1 MMNNNES
8 EAENQRLLDELMSQT
23 KILQETLDFSLVTPT
38 AHHNEDYKMQGSAY
52 PGGETP
58 AQQHEKLSYI
68 NTHNSNDNNNLMS
81 GQARPSSRTPTPSTI
96 YEEGELQSSYLDDV
110 FRTNQGSRPV
120 TQNSISSIGQ
130 APLRTS
136 FSMSYD
142 SPVDRA
148 MNTPSQPQEGL
159 KAELPQDFLFQHGT
173 DDAMYNLTDDLSSS
187 LSSSINSDMMT
198 PNTYSSSFSYNPQ
211 TLGPASVSSTYS
223 PKVRSPSSSF
233 RAGSFL
239 SSSFRHGSINTP
251 RTRHTS
257 ISSNMTE
264 NMGPGSIP
272 KVLTGLTSDEKL
284 RRKREFHNAVERRR
298 RELIKQKIKELGQLV
313 PPSLLNYD
321 DLGKQIKP
329 NKGIILDRTVEY
341 LQYLA
346 EILELQSRKKK
357 ALLDK
362 IRELENKKSSVATLP
377 PFANNNNA
385 STRPRPNNNNENHE
399 ERIIDIRSVPNS
411 SLDEPNSKVEFHN
424 WEPSVYDSASNRNHA
439 DNIDTQKHAS
449 IHDELKEFLSG
460 DLIEAEDNAKLMFG
474 DDNSNPADYL
484 LEFGSG

>member
-1 MMNNNES
+1 MMNGNDS
-8 EAENQRLLDELMSQT
+8 EAENQRLLDELMNQT
-23 KILQETLDFSLVTPT
+23 KILQETLDFSLVAPT
-38 AHHNEDYKMQGSAY
+38 AHHNNDYEIQGSAY

-68 NTHNSNDNNNLMS
+68 NTHSSNDNNLMGS
-81 GQARPSSRTPTPSTI
+81 QARSNSQTPTPSTI
-96 YEEGELQSSYLDDV
+96 YEEGEPHSSYLDDM
-110 FRTNQGSRPV
+110 FRTNHGSRPA

-142 SPVDRA
+142 SPVEKVLNA
-148 MNTPSQPQEGL
+148 PSQQHEGM
-159 KAELPQDFLFQHGT
+159 KAELPQDFLFQHGA
-173 DDAMYNLTDDLSSS
+173 DDTMYNLTDDLSSS

-198 PNTYSSSFSYNPQ
+198 PHTYSSSFSYNPQ

-272 KVLTGLTSDEKL
+272 KVLAGLTSDEKL

-321 DLGKQIKP
+321 DLGKQVKP

-346 EILELQSRKKK
+346 EILEIQSRKKK
-357 ALLDK
+357 ALLNK
-362 IRELENKKSSVATLP
+362 IKELEHKKISVATVS
-377 PFANNNNA
+377 PFANDHHANARPINNQKN
-385 STRPRPNNNNENHE
+385 E
-399 ERIIDIRSVPNS
+399 ERIIDIRSVPDS
-411 SLDEPNSKVEFHN
+411 SSNERDIKTEFHN
-424 WEPSVYDSASNRNHA
+424 WGPSIYDSTKNHNNTMEA
-439 DNIDTQKHAS
+439 QPHAN
-449 IHDELKEFLSG
+449 IHDDLKEFLSG

-484 LEFGSG
+484 LEFGSR

>member
-8 EAENQRLLDELMSQT
+8 EAENQRLLDELMNQT
-23 KILQETLDFSLVTPT
+23 KVLQETLDFSLVTPT
-38 AHHNEDYKMQGSAY
+38 PHHNDDYKIHGSAY

-68 NTHNSNDNNNLMS
+68 NTHNSNDNNNLMGS
-81 GQARPSSRTPTPSTI
+81 QARSNSQTPTASTI
-96 YEEGELQSSYLDDV
+96 YEEAESQSSYLDDM
-110 FRTNQGSRPV
+110 FRTSQGGRPV

-130 APLRTS
+130 GPLRS
-136 FSMSYD
+136 SYSMAYD

-148 MNTPSQPQEGL
+148 MNTPLQQQEGL
-159 KAELPQDFLFQHGT
+159 KAELPHDFLFQHGT
-173 DDAMYNLTDDLSSS
+173 DDTMYNLTDDLSFS

-211 TLGPASVSSTYS
+211 SLGPASVSSTYS

-264 NMGPGSIP
+264 NIGPGSVP
-272 KVLTGLTSDEKL
+272 KILGGLTSDEKL

-346 EILELQSRKKK
+346 EILEIQARKKK
-357 ALLDK
+357 ALLAK
-362 IRELENKKSSVATLP
+362 IKELEEKKSSVAALS
-377 PFANNNNA
+377 PFTNNHHASSGQNN
-385 STRPRPNNNNENHE
+385 SENSE
-399 ERIIDIRSVPNS
+399 ERIIDIRSVPNA
-411 SLDEPNSKVEFHN
+411 LMNEQNTKAELHN
-424 WEPSVYDSASNRNHA
+424 WEPPLYDSVGNHNHA
-439 DNIDTQKHAS
+439 GTMESHPHTNIHE
-449 IHDELKEFLSG
+449 ELKEFLSG

>member
-1 MMNNNES
+1 MMNNTES
-8 EAENQRLLDELMSQT
+8 EAENQRLLDELMNQT
-23 KILQETLDFSLVTPT
+23 KVLQETLDFSLVTPT
-38 AHHNEDYKMQGSAY
+38 AHHSDDYKLQGSAY
-52 PGGETP
+52 PGSETP

-68 NTHNSNDNNNLMS
+68 NTHNSHDNNNLM
-81 GQARPSSRTPTPSTI
+81 GNQARSRSQTPTASTI
-96 YEEGELQSSYLDDV
+96 YEEGESQSSYLDDV
-110 FRTNQGSRPV
+110 FRSNQDSRPA
-120 TQNSISSIGQ
+120 THNSISSIGQ
-130 APLRTS
+130 APFRTS

-148 MNTPSQPQEGL
+148 MNTPQQQQVGV

-239 SSSFRHGSINTP
+239 SSSFRHGSVNTP

-264 NMGPGSIP
+264 NLGPGSVP
-272 KVLTGLTSDEKL
+272 KVLAGLTSDEKL

-362 IRELENKKSSVATLP
+362 VKELENKKSSATTLSS
-377 PFANNNNA
+377 FTNNHHA
-385 STRPRPNNNNENHE
+385 HVRPNSEENE

-411 SLDEPNSKVEFHN
+411 SLNEPGVKTEFHN
-424 WEPSVYDSASNRNHA
+424 WESPMYNSTKHDNHSGTME
-439 DNIDTQKHAS
+439 TQPHAN